1 MTYLVQLSDLIWS
14 CSIHPCSAEVYA
26 LLQAIGSCN
35 DVSPFQEQHNSCILS
50 DTAQLHPITK
60 KSKRKVQCRCFHDI
74 NIFQV

>member
-1 MTYLVQLSDLIWS
+1 MTYLVQLSHLIWS
-14 CSIHPCSAEVYA
+14 CSIHPCSTEVYA

-60 KSKRKVQCRCFHDI
+60 KKAKEKCNADVSMI
-74 NIFQV
+74 